1 MTFNLENVTFNQ
13 HTSKLLL
20 TTVGFSLISTAMKLK
35 KKKAVRIYNSLSI
48 LGSIH
53 IYNISC
59 TVLCERVESEIG
71 CLFLQCWGQSPG
83 FMHARQGLNQ

>member
-1 MTFNLENVTFNQ
+1 
-13 HTSKLLL
+13 
-20 TTVGFSLISTAMKLK
+20 MKLK

-59 TVLCERVESEIG
+59 TVLCVLCVYLS
-71 CLFLQCWGQSPG
+71 QYPQSVG
-83 FMHARQGLNQ
+83 ISQGSVLAWHA